1 MTENEN
7 FFCHSLSFY
16 VAPLLIITEFSRET
30 RNVKSVM

>member
-16 VAPLLIITEFSRET
+16 VASLLILTELA
-30 RNVKSVM
+30 VKLGMLKV

>member
-16 VAPLLIITEFSRET
+16 VVSLLILTELA
-30 RNVKSVM
+30 VKLGMLKV